1 MYNVEVKI
9 KLAPGA
15 VMPTYATEG
24 DSGVDLYPI
33 QDGLITPNA
42 RGVLINTG
50 IRVELPKGFE
60 IQIRGKSGN
69 NIRTP
74 LRVAL
79 GTIDEG
85 YRGTIGVI
93 VDNLS
98 DEIIEISKDKAI
110 AQAVLQQVP
119 KMRFV
124 EVDKLTDTERG
135 TGGFGSTG
143 RGI

>member
-33 QDGLITPNA
+33 QDGFIEPNA
-42 RGVLINTG
+42 RGVLISTG
-50 IRVELPKGFE
+50 IKVELPKGFE
-60 IQIRGKSGN
+60 MQIRGKSGN

-85 YRGTIGVI
+85 YRGNIGVI

-98 DEIIEISKDKAI
+98 NVRIKISKDKAI

>member
-33 QDGLITPNA
+33 QDGFIEPNA
-42 RGVLINTG
+42 RGVLISTG
-50 IRVELPKGFE
+50 IKVELPKGFE
-60 IQIRGKSGN
+60 MQIRGKSGN

-85 YRGTIGVI
+85 YRGNIGVI

-98 DEIIEISKDKAI
+98 NVRIKISKDKAI

-124 EVDKLTDTERG
+124 EVDELTDTERG

>member
-33 QDGLITPNA
+33 QDGFIEPNA
-42 RGVLINTG
+42 RGVLISTG
-50 IRVELPKGFE
+50 IKVELPKGFE

-85 YRGTIGVI
+85 YRGNIGVI

-98 DEIIEISKDKAI
+98 NVRIKISKDKAI

-124 EVDKLTDTERG
+124 EVDELTDTERG

>member
-33 QDGLITPNA
+33 QDGFIEPNA

-60 IQIRGKSGN
+60 MQIRGKSGN

-85 YRGTIGVI
+85 YRGNIGVI

-98 DEIIEISKDKAI
+98 NVRIKISKDKAI

>member
-33 QDGLITPNA
+33 QDGFIEPNA
-42 RGVLINTG
+42 RGVLISTG
-50 IRVELPKGFE
+50 IKVELPKGFE
-60 IQIRGKSGN
+60 MQIRGKSGN

-85 YRGTIGVI
+85 DRGNIGVI

-98 DEIIEISKDKAI
+98 NVRIKISKDKAI